1 MQKLL
6 KFIIYQELEDFN
18 ELPRLLEPLRENF
31 DIRDHEGNEA
41 AKELLD
47 TIIYWE
53 KHPEIYES
61 LESILNKKYFV
72 KELQLIKIN

>member
-1 MQKLL
+1 MTNNLEVNDYPKLIPL
-6 KFIIYQELEDFN
+6 
-18 ELPRLLEPLRENF
+18 LREKF

-41 AKELLD
+41 TKKLLD
-47 TIIYWE
+47 TIIHWE

-72 KELQLIKIN
+72 KQFIIINEN